1 MPVLPSE
8 RSDEALG
15 SPPSVTEATSPSRVL
30 PSMMM
35 LSKASGVV
43 TVAVARTMMS
53 WLPVVSEPAGVS
65 KATVASALAMSAM
78 VRPRLATLAWLMS
91 TRKIFSRSP

>member
-1 MPVLPSE
+1 MPVLPLE
-8 RSDEALG
+8 RSDVALG
-15 SPPSVTEATSPSRVL
+15 SPPSVTDATSPSLARPL
-30 PSMMM
+30 TMMF
-35 LSKASGVV
+35 SKASGVF
-43 TVAVARTMMS
+43 TVAVARTTMS

-91 TRKIFSRSP
+91 TRKILSRSP